1 MKPEQIVEATLFASQ
16 APLTSAELARADEGL
31 SDAVVEQAIQVL
43 RERYEADEAAFQIY
57 QLGDGYQILTR
68 PEFAPYLERFDSVPR
83 PPHLSAAALESL
95 AIVAYR
101 QPIGRIQIEDVRG
114 VSASSVLRTLLDWE
128 LISVVGRGDGLG
140 RPLLYGTTDRF
151 LEHFGLK
158 GLSDL
163 PSPEEFPVELGA
175 TEEQDDSEQL
185 REPEPETEAGPELA
199 GGSEPDLT
207 PEQEPV
213 SETEPL
219 VDPETVSELSVDPV
233 PAAGFEFV
241 NEQDPESTDAREPP
255 AVGAPSSDTLP

>member
-1 MKPEQIVEATLFASQ
+1 VKPEQIVEATLFASQ
-16 APLTSAELARADEGL
+16 APLTTAELARADEGL
-31 SDAVVEQAIQVL
+31 SDAAVEQAIQVL

-83 PPHLSAAALESL
+83 APHLSAAALESL

-163 PSPEEFPVELGA
+163 PSAEEFPVELGA
-175 TEEQDDSEQL
+175 TEEQ
-185 REPEPETEAGPELA
+185 
-199 GGSEPDLT
+199 
-207 PEQEPV
+207 EPV
-213 SETEPL
+213 SETESMVDPESVSELL
-219 VDPETVSELSVDPV
+219 VDPD
-233 PAAGFEFV
+233 PAAGFDFV
-241 NEQDPESTDAREPP
+241 NEQDPESADAREPP
-255 AVGAPSSDTLP
+255 AVGVPASDSLP